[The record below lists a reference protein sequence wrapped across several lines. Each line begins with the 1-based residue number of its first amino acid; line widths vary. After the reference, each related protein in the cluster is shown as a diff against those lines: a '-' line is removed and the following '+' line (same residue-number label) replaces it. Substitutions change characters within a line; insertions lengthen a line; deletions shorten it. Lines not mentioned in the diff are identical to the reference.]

1 MTRRIKLRAILRH
14 NAEYEVNYQRRKE
27 AFRYVNLL
35 KADKVSVAYATVEA
49 VMPTHEP
56 SSVMNGQFTG
66 IFPEHGNSVQHKY
79 YNPGSIE

>member
-27 AFRYVNLL
+27 AFRYINLL

-49 VMPTHEP
+49 VMPTHDP
-56 SSVMNGQFTG
+56 SSVINDQFTG
-66 IFPEHGNSVQHKY
+66 VFPVRSDSVHHKY

>member
-14 NAEYEVNYQRRKE
+14 KAEYEVNYQRRKE

-35 KADKVSVAYATVEA
+35 KADKVSVAYATVMA

-56 SSVMNGQFTG
+56 SSVMNDQFTG
-66 IFPEHGNSVQHKY
+66 IFPERNNSVKHKY